1 MQQRII
7 FAPRDA
13 AAAGRE
19 NDARP
24 LAKLPQ
30 RLGLEAAERRL
41 AALGEDLRD
50 RLPGLLLDIGV
61 TLDHL
66 AAQPLAEPPRHAA
79 LAAARHPDQNDVFQP
94 GPYSPFDLRDAPVRD
109 LRSGEQLRA
118 PLRLRHQHRE
128 AACARNTELLG
139 L

>member
-1 MQQRII
+1 MASSQRRI
-7 FAPRDA
+7 F
-13 AAAGRE
+13 GFV
-19 NDARP
+19 
-24 LAKLPQ
+24 
-30 RLGLEAAERRL
+30 AERRL

-94 GPYSPFDLRDAPVRD
+94 HPDRFLDLRDAPVRD